1 MFDTAGRLT
10 IDEALMQELRDIK
23 STSKPDNILLVC
35 DSMMGQDAVTTAK
48 SFDDAL
54 DLDGVVMTKLDGD
67 ARGGAALS
75 IKEVTSKP
83 IKFLAT
89 GEDLD
94 SIEEFRPEGLASRIL
109 GMGDVVGLM
118 KDFEKVAKEDQE
130 EEALRMLQG
139 KFTFQD
145 FYELISM
152 IQKMGSMKDLM
163 AKLPMQDM
171 LPKGADVDDRE
182 LLKIKSM
189 IDSMTKEEQVKPAVF
204 NNSRM
209 IRIAKGSG
217 RKEKDVQELLKKFL
231 QMRKM
236 MGMIGKNMGLL
247 SKIPGVNQLAQMGQM
262 KKMAQ
267 SMAGGGGMGGLSQ
280 LFGGAAPAV
289 PSATKRVV
297 DKDKQR
303 KARKAAAKAR
313 KKNRRK

>member
-1 MFDTAGRLT
+1 
-10 IDEALMQELRDIK
+10 
-23 STSKPDNILLVC
+23 
-35 DSMMGQDAVTTAK
+35 VTTAQA
-48 SFDDAL
+48 FNEAL

-118 KDFEKVAKEDQE
+118 QDFEKVAKEDQE
-130 EEALRMLQG
+130 EEAMRMLQG
-139 KFTFQD
+139 KFTFKD
-145 FYELISM
+145 FYEQISM
-152 IQKMGSMKDLM
+152 IQKMGSMKDVM

-171 LPKGADVDDRE
+171 IPKGADVDDKE

-189 IDSMTKEEQVKPAVF
+189 IDSMTAEERVKPAVF
-204 NNSRM
+204 NNSR
-209 IRIAKGSG
+209 ISRIAKGSG
-217 RKEKDVQELLKKFL
+217 RKDKDVSELLKKFL

-236 MGMIGKNMGLL
+236 MGMLGKNMGLL
-247 SKIPGVNQLAQMGQM
+247 GKIPGMNQLSQMGQM

-267 SMAGGGGMGGLSQ
+267 SMGAGGGMPGLGDM
-280 LFGGAAPAV
+280 FGGAGGAAQNT
-289 PSATKRVV
+289 ATKKTV
-297 DKDKQR
+297 DRDKQR
-303 KARKAAAKAR
+303 KARKAARKAR